1 VQQQSNSRTT
11 PEQQGTSAGASL
23 LPPVEGLEFNKTAHR
38 YCYKGDW
45 LPWSV
50 SSIASPLTGSDLERV
65 MAKKDGPDG
74 WELRGNTIHKALENH
89 LSNKGVVAE
98 ERFYKWIDPLLDC
111 WLFNDCEVLAIEY
124 AVCDPVKRVG
134 GSFDF
139 LLRTAQ
145 GTLCLGDLKT
155 VGSIHGVKSRK
166 KADAQ
171 LGAYSHMLIDLHGL
185 RVDKCV
191 TVVSGPGDVAVK
203 HSDPE
208 ECHCKW
214 LEAWD
219 THRLMQPEW

>member
-1 VQQQSNSRTT
+1 MVYAFAAMRK
-11 PEQQGTSAGASL
+11 PMPSL
-23 LPPVEGLEFNKTAHR
+23 SPVPDLLFDPGSHR
-38 YCYKGDW
+38 YRYKGDW

-50 SSIASPLTGSDLERV
+50 SSIASPLSDRDRERI

-74 WELRGNTIHKALENH
+74 WELRGNTVHKALENH
-89 LSNKGVVAE
+89 LNGRGAVAE
-98 ERFYKWIDPLLDC
+98 ERFFQWIDPLLDC
-111 WLFNDCEVLAIEY
+111 WMFNDCEVLATEY

-139 LLRTAQ
+139 LLRTSK

-155 VGSIHGVKSRK
+155 VGTIHGVKSRK

-185 RVDKCV
+185 RVEKCV
-191 TVVSGPGDVAVK
+191 TVVSGPGDVAIKV
-203 HSDPE
+203 SDPE
-208 ECHCKW
+208 ECHCAW
-214 LEAWD
+214 LDAWD